1 MANVQDKDRIA
12 VLRANGYD
20 GVTNQTLSIAKK
32 PERYALELTPR
43 AKRLMRLAFPND
55 PLVPDPEPKAN
66 RPHRDPDMRFRLSD
80 ELKEELAQAL
90 HEDGY
95 DQWQSGLV
103 FIINM
108 YLVRRRHEEN
118 IQQAG

>member
-1 MANVQDKDRIA
+1 MVQDKDRVA

-32 PERYALELTPR
+32 PEKYALELTSR
-43 AKRLMRLAFPND
+43 ARRLMQLAFPND
-55 PLVPDPEPKAN
+55 PLVPDQETKAE
-66 RPHRDPDMRFRLSD
+66 RPPTDPDVRCKIPKT
-80 ELKEELAQAL
+80 LKEELAQAL
-90 HEDGY
+90 REDGY
-95 DQWQSGLV
+95 NEMQTGLM

-108 YLVRRRHEEN
+108 YLVRRRHEED

>member
-1 MANVQDKDRIA
+1 MVQDKDRIA

-32 PERYALELTPR
+32 PERYALELTSR
-43 AKRLMRLAFPND
+43 AKRLMRLSFPND
-55 PLVPDPEPKAN
+55 PLIPDPEPKVD
-66 RPHRDPDMRFRLSD
+66 RPHRDPDMRFRLSE

-90 HEDGY
+90 REDGY
-95 DQWQSGLV
+95 DQWQSGLL

-108 YLVRRRHEEN
+108 YLVRRRHEED